1 MQTFVTSW
9 QNNDKLYYR
18 IRSIT
23 REMNNGNGETR
34 KTVRE
39 LTKDLTTVQAEMK
52 AMSSIHGRLDSAI
65 DKLTDVSSDL
75 KSMLA
80 VHEEKISK
88 TENADEQLANL
99 IEVRRQEMVEDLK
112 ELHSR
117 INSQSKELRE
127 AIQTINV
134 TLDKRVGILEK
145 WRWLIIGGAILA
157 TFLINRMWFDF

>member
-1 MQTFVTSW
+1 
-9 QNNDKLYYR
+9 
-18 IRSIT
+18 
-23 REMNNGNGETR
+23 MNNGNGETR

-134 TLDKRVGILEK
+134 TLDKRVGILEE

>member
-1 MQTFVTSW
+1 
-9 QNNDKLYYR
+9 
-18 IRSIT
+18 
-23 REMNNGNGETR
+23 MNNGNGETR

-39 LTKDLTTVQAEMK
+39 LTKYLTTVQAEMK

>member
-1 MQTFVTSW
+1 
-9 QNNDKLYYR
+9 
-18 IRSIT
+18 
-23 REMNNGNGETR
+23 
-34 KTVRE
+34 
-39 LTKDLTTVQAEMK
+39 
-52 AMSSIHGRLDSAI
+52 MSSIHGRLDSAI

>member
-1 MQTFVTSW
+1 MITS
-9 QNNDKLYYR
+9 
-18 IRSIT
+18 
-23 REMNNGNGETR
+23 NGNGETK

-39 LTKDLTTVQAEMK
+39 LTKDIATVQADLR
-52 AMSSIHGRLDSAI
+52 AMSQIHGRLDSAI
-65 DKLTDVSSDL
+65 EKLTDVSSDL

>member
-1 MQTFVTSW
+1 MKRVFC
-9 QNNDKLYYR
+9 
-18 IRSIT
+18 I
-23 REMNNGNGETR
+23 GNGETR

>member
-1 MQTFVTSW
+1 
-9 QNNDKLYYR
+9 
-18 IRSIT
+18 
-23 REMNNGNGETR
+23 MNNGNGETR

-39 LTKDLTTVQAEMK
+39 LTKDLTTVQAEMR
-52 AMSSIHGRLDSAI
+52 AMASIHGRLDSAI

-117 INSQSKELRE
+117 INSQSKDLRE

>member
-1 MQTFVTSW
+1 
-9 QNNDKLYYR
+9 
-18 IRSIT
+18 
-23 REMNNGNGETR
+23 MNNGNGETR

-80 VHEEKISK
+80 VYEEKISK

>member
-1 MQTFVTSW
+1 
-9 QNNDKLYYR
+9 
-18 IRSIT
+18 
-23 REMNNGNGETR
+23 MNNGNGETR

-157 TFLINRMWFDF
+157 TFLINRMWFNF